1 MLGAIL
7 GDIIGSLYEFDNL
20 RSKDFVLLDIKNNFM
35 TDDSFMTI
43 AIAKAILDCQDNFDV
58 LGQKAIEAMRYIGN
72 AYEGGYGGLFRAW
85 LKSTNPK
92 PYHSFGNGS
101 AMRVSPCGLYYNN
114 ASDIIRCTKEVTKVT
129 HNHPDSILAAL
140 AVSMSIYYLKKG
152 MTKLELKKYLSKYYD
167 LDDTVDYMRTY
178 YTFTEDVKET
188 MKPAIL
194 AFLESNSFEDAIR
207 NAVSIG
213 GDTDTIAAI
222 TGSLAE
228 AYYGIPK
235 ELYLKLNDY
244 VLYDELMDIIKA
256 FESKAPFVFEKV
268 NSKI

>member
-43 AIAKAILDCQDNFDV
+43 AIAKAILDSQDNFDV

-85 LKSTNPK
+85 LKSTHPK

-114 ASDIIRCTKEVTKVT
+114 TSDIIRCTKEVTKVT

-140 AVSMSIYYLKKG
+140 AVSMSIYYLRKG

-235 ELYLKLNDY
+235 
-244 VLYDELMDIIKA
+244 VLYETLDTFIPSDELRDVIHRFLDKV
-256 FESKAPFVFEKV
+256 PVVFENVKV
-268 NSKI
+268 K